1 MVPEAREGRRGN
13 KTGEKNQKRPT
24 ENSHRKSWDPCTTLS
39 SVVCLLDPGFLRE
52 GIITGITQCRTDCF
66 LAFLL
71 SCFFFFLN
79 NYLFIYLAASSFSCG
94 MWDL

>member
-71 SCFFFFLN
+71 FFFFKIII
-79 NYLFIYLAASSFSCG
+79 YLFIWLHQVLVVACG
-94 MWDL
+94 IFN